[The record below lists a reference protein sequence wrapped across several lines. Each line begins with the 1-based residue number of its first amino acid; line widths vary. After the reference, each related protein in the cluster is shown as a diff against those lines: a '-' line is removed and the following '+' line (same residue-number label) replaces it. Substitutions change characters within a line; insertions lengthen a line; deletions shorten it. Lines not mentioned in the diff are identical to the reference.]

1 MKSLLTCFL
10 VFILFPETSI
20 CSSLDNNTNQP
31 EGYLPA
37 DYELYRTILILDS
50 IFWDAYNTC
59 NIELQTGFYSDSIE
73 FYHDQ
78 AGLSNRN
85 NIMTHF
91 YPPPPKGGLRSE
103 PCTRPQVAKV
113 PFRGFRGC
121 ENLNTTFNLS
131 HYLITSKEAI
141 LKATKENICGK
152 INRELV
158 KGSIE
163 VYPIQGFGA
172 IEIGMHRFV
181 NITADEGT
189 PYIAGKFVF
198 VWQLEMDEWKIR
210 RVISLH
216 I

>member
-1 MKSLLTCFL
+1 MKSLLTFLL
-10 VFILFPETSI
+10 VFILIPENTF
-20 CSSLDNNTNQP
+20 CSSLNNVTNQS
-31 EGYLPA
+31 EGYQPA
-37 DYELYRTILILDS
+37 NYELYRTILILDS

-78 AGLSNRN
+78 AGL
-85 NIMTHF
+85 
-91 YPPPPKGGLRSE
+91 
-103 PCTRPQVAKV
+103 
-113 PFRGFRGC
+113 
-121 ENLNTTFNLS
+121 
-131 HYLITSKEAI
+131 ITSKESI

-172 IEIGMHRFV
+172 VEIGMHRFV
-181 NITADEGT
+181 NINADEGT
-189 PYIAGKFVF
+189 PELTGKFVF
-198 VWQLEMDEWKIR
+198 VWQLEIDEWKIC

-216 I
+216 N

>member
-1 MKSLLTCFL
+1 MKMKSILTISL
-10 VFILFPETSI
+10 VLVLIPEISF
-20 CSSLDNNTNQP
+20 CSTFREKFNQS

-37 DYELYRTILILDS
+37 NYELYRTILILDS
-50 IFWDAYNTC
+50 IFWDAYNNC

-78 AGLSNRN
+78 AGL
-85 NIMTHF
+85 
-91 YPPPPKGGLRSE
+91 
-103 PCTRPQVAKV
+103 
-113 PFRGFRGC
+113 
-121 ENLNTTFNLS
+121 
-131 HYLITSKEAI
+131 ITSKEII
-141 LKATKENICGK
+141 LEATKENICGK

-158 KGSIE
+158 EGSIE

-181 NITADEGT
+181 NINAVKETSG
-189 PYIAGKFVF
+189 IAGKFIF
-198 VWQLEMDEWKIR
+198 VWQKENEEWKIR